1 MSRRVSALLFKKTL
15 NLTFLH
21 FFGHSYKVNVF
32 YLVRSDP
39 ANGEVLVK
47 QGSIVTVQCTATGNP
62 SPSVTWTRLNQD
74 KVGHNQNKLG
84 HNQDKVGYNQDKV
97 GHNQDK
103 VGYNQ
108 DKVGYNQDK
117 VGYNQNKVVHNQDKV
132 RYNQDKV
139 G

>member
-1 MSRRVSALLFKKTL
+1 MPCYSKRFKLFLL
-15 NLTFLH
+15 H
-21 FFGHSYKVNVF
+21 IFGHSYKVNVF

-84 HNQDKVGYNQDKV
+84 HNQDKVGYNQVKV
-97 GHNQDK
+97 GCNQDN
-103 VGYNQ
+103 V
-108 DKVGYNQDK
+108 
-117 VGYNQNKVVHNQDKV
+117 
-132 RYNQDKV
+132 
-139 G
+139 